1 MEHVHGIRGKKLAV
15 QGSAK
20 RVNKGLGVDNDDD
33 NHSTLLSLTININ
46 IDIDIDIDIYNIVS
60 LLPLQQYN

>member
-46 IDIDIDIDIYNIVS
+46 INIDIDIDIDIYNIVS
-60 LLPLQQYN
+60 LLPL